1 MASNQVAGRGNLGVL
16 TGTLFVLLWI
26 VATVLDSGGSYPRP
40 TDNME
45 KVQAFFKSYS
55 SGAGTNAGVLIL
67 SAVVLLWF
75 AGYLASF
82 LRREGRPGSGP
93 SLVLA
98 AGGVASA
105 TMLLSGGATMSLT
118 GSDVVSDAA
127 VTQALYQLS
136 FWAGGPLHVAAL
148 GTMIAAAA
156 SALGGVLSKWLN
168 VFGIVVGVL
177 GILAS
182 LTAVVPLAIMFT
194 PIGRFLG
201 FLWILIATIMI
212 SVRRPSATST
222 AGLPSALDH
231 SST

>member
-1 MASNQVAGRGNLGVL
+1 
-16 TGTLFVLLWI
+16 
-26 VATVLDSGGSYPRP
+26 
-40 TDNME
+40 
-45 KVQAFFKSYS
+45 
-55 SGAGTNAGVLIL
+55 
-67 SAVVLLWF
+67 
-75 AGYLASF
+75 
-82 LRREGRPGSGP
+82 
-93 SLVLA
+93 
-98 AGGVASA
+98 
-105 TMLLSGGATMSLT
+105 MLLSGGATMSLT